1 MPMAQAGALFSYGA
15 SLADQIKRAA
25 HVVNKVLRG
34 SKPADIPIEAAN
46 LLELIINLKSARALG
61 LTIPQS
67 NLLRADT
74 VIE

>member
-1 MPMAQAGALFSYGA
+1 MAQAGALFSYGA

-46 LLELIINLKSARALG
+46 LLELIINLKSAKALG
-61 LTIPQS
+61 LTIPQPT
-67 NLLRADT
+67 LLRADT